1 MRALTPG
8 SFHSTTLSAKIFQ
21 KDTQGADSVRL
32 IGEDFGRQMHR
43 RKKLPFNGI
52 TSYGAVWKK
61 GTRKRGLDSGV
72 SIVQSISVDK
82 DLGRQMCRDKR
93 RPFNGITSYGITN
106 YGTVCRK
113 GAIKRGLDCG
123 VNTVQ
128 SISVDRCSEIRG
140 GPLKA

>member
-1 MRALTPG
+1 MVDRCAEIRGITSYGITNYGTVCRKGAIKQGLDCG
-8 SFHSTTLSAKIFQ
+8 VSTVQSISADK
-21 KDTQGADSVRL
+21 
-32 IGEDFGRQMHR
+32 DFGRQMH
-43 RKKLPFNGI
+43 K
-52 TSYGAVWKK
+52 
-61 GTRKRGLDSGV
+61 
-72 SIVQSISVDK
+72 
-82 DLGRQMCRDKR
+82 DKR

-128 SISVDRCSEIRG
+128 SISVDRCSEVRG